1 MIPASSLWRIEMSN
15 FILDQSDEVFS
26 NAVSLAFAK
35 RGIEWTKLGDVSLNQ
50 AANQEKCLILSS
62 TTDLCDTN
70 SSKFE
75 TFLRE
80 HKITRAL
87 VFVAGAKKFEI
98 TSKLNGAIK
107 FVHAPVALCQTTP
120 SSEFFLSLFLEAVI
134 GKYVNLPC
142 GDTETADLV
151 DLLCRLAGSNAS
163 VLINGPTGTGKE
175 VVARLL
181 HTKSVRKDEPFIAV
195 NCAAIPENMLE
206 SMLFGHEKGAFTGAM
221 QANSG
226 LFRAAHSGTI
236 LLDEIS
242 EMPMALQS
250 KLLRVLQEK
259 VVTPVGSAKEITI
272 DVRVLATTNRDM
284 MEEIRLNKFR
294 EDLFYRLNVF
304 PISTRSLKVRP
315 LDIPAISA
323 HLLTR
328 TASAT
333 GVPKTLKSKA
343 LERLMQ
349 HDWPG
354 NVRELD
360 NVIQRAGILSYSDII
375 DETNIVFD
383 NELTLGPRNTMDALK
398 SKLYAQVG

>member
-1 MIPASSLWRIEMSN
+1 MSN
-15 FILDQSDEVFS
+15 FILDQSDEAFL
-26 NAVSLAFAK
+26 NAVSFAFAK
-35 RGIEWTKLGDVSLNQ
+35 RGIEWTKLGDDLLNQ
-50 AANQEKCLILSS
+50 SANQEKCLILSS
-62 TTDLCDTN
+62 TTDLCDIN
-70 SSKFE
+70 SNNFE
-75 TFLRE
+75 IFLRE
-80 HKITRAL
+80 HKITKA
-87 VFVAGAKKFEI
+87 VIFVTGSSKFEI
-98 TSKLNGAIK
+98 IDKRNGAIK
-107 FVHAPVALCQTTP
+107 FVHVPVVLSEKTSTF
-120 SSEFFLSLFLEAVI
+120 EFFLSLFLEQII

-142 GDTETADLV
+142 GDVETADLV
-151 DLLCRLAGSNAS
+151 DLLCRLASANAS

-181 HTKSVRKDEPFIAV
+181 HAKSSRKDEPFIAV

-206 SMLFGHEKGAFTGAM
+206 SMLFEHEKGAFTGAM

-226 LFRAAHSGTI
+226 LFRAAHAGTI

-259 VVTPVGSAKEITI
+259 VVTPVGSAKEIPI

-354 NVRELD
+354 KVRELD

>member
-1 MIPASSLWRIEMSN
+1 MSN
-15 FILDQSDEVFS
+15 FILDRGDEAFTDAICSSLTKRGVDWADFSDEPVMQAS
-26 NAVSLAFAK
+26 NK
-35 RGIEWTKLGDVSLNQ
+35 DRY
-50 AANQEKCLILSS
+50 LILSS
-62 TTDLCDTN
+62 STN
-70 SSKFE
+70 SCDVNSKNFEKFLRDQKIAKAFVLKTGASKFE
-75 TFLRE
+75 
-80 HKITRAL
+80 I
-87 VFVAGAKKFEI
+87 FE
-98 TSKLNGAIK
+98 KCNGAIK
-107 FVHAPVALCQTTP
+107 FVSVPTLILDKSH
-120 SSEFFLSLFLEAVI
+120 LSDFYINLFLEQFL
-134 GKYVNLPC
+134 GKHVNLPC
-142 GDTETADLV
+142 GDQETSGLV
-151 DLLCRLAGSNAS
+151 DLLCRVAGSNAS

-181 HTKSVRKDEPFIAV
+181 HSKSYRSQDPFIAV

-259 VVTPVGSAKEITI
+259 TVTPVGSSKEIPI

-284 MEEIRLNKFR
+284 VEEINKTNFR

-304 PISTRSLKVRP
+304 PISTSSLKSRP
-315 LDIPAISA
+315 LDIPAIGA

-328 TASAT
+328 NCSNTGTPKVLTA
-333 GVPKTLKSKA
+333 KA
-343 LERLMQ
+343 LDRLMQ

-360 NVIQRAGILSYSDII
+360 NVIQRSEILSYSDAI
-375 DETNIVFD
+375 DQTDIVFD
-383 NELTLGPRNTMDALK
+383 NELVLSSRNTMDALNT
-398 SKLYAQVG
+398 KLHAQAG

>member
-1 MIPASSLWRIEMSN
+1 MSK
-15 FILDQSDEVFS
+15 FILDCGDEI
-26 NAVSLAFAK
+26 FAK
-35 RGIEWTKLGDVSLNQ
+35 TICAALKKRGVDWSSFGDETAVQSHSK
-50 AANQEKCLILSS
+50 ERCLVISS
-62 TTDLCDTN
+62 ATDSCDIN
-70 SSKFE
+70 SDNFE
-75 TFLRE
+75 TFLRSN
-80 HKITRAL
+80 KITKAFVL
-87 VFVAGAKKFEI
+87 VCGTEEFEI
-98 TSKLNGAIK
+98 SEKHNGAIK
-107 FVHAPVALCQTTP
+107 FIKVPICLSDKGQLADFYV
-120 SSEFFLSLFLEAVI
+120 SLFLEQFL

-142 GDTETADLV
+142 SDPETADLV
-151 DLLCRLAGSNAS
+151 DLLCRVAGSNAS

-181 HTKSVRKDEPFIAV
+181 HAKSFRNDEPFIAV

-259 VVTPVGSAKEITI
+259 VVTPVGSSKEVSI

-284 MEEIRLNKFR
+284 AEEINKNNFR

-304 PISTRSLKVRP
+304 PISTCSLKLRP

-328 TASAT
+328 SSSDKGA
-333 GVPKTLKSKA
+333 PKVLTSKA
-343 LERLMQ
+343 LDRLMQ
-349 HDWPG
+349 HGWPG

-360 NVIQRAGILSYSDII
+360 NVIQRAEILSYSAEI
-375 DETNIVFD
+375 DQTNIVFD
-383 NELTLGPRNTMDALK
+383 NELTLGPRNTMDALN
-398 SKLYAQVG
+398 SKLHARVG

>member
-1 MIPASSLWRIEMSN
+1 MSN
-15 FILDQSDEVFS
+15 FILDRGDEAFTDAICS
-26 NAVSLAFAK
+26 SLKK
-35 RGIEWTKLGDVSLNQ
+35 RGVDWADLSGESVVQ
-50 AANQEKCLILSS
+50 ASNKDRCLVISSS
-62 TTDLCDTN
+62 TNSCDVN
-70 SSKFE
+70 SKIFE

-80 HKITRAL
+80 QKVSKAFIL
-87 VFVAGAKKFEI
+87 VAGTPKFEI
-98 TSKLNGAIK
+98 FEKCNGAIK
-107 FVHAPVALCQTTP
+107 FVSVPTSLLDK
-120 SSEFFLSLFLEAVI
+120 SNLSDFYINLFLEQFL
-134 GKYVNLPC
+134 GKHVNLPC
-142 GDTETADLV
+142 GDEETSCLV
-151 DLLCRLAGSNAS
+151 DLLCRVAGSNAS

-181 HTKSVRKDEPFIAV
+181 HAKSHRSQEPFIAV

-259 VVTPVGSAKEITI
+259 TVTPVGSSKEIPI

-284 MEEIRLNKFR
+284 VEEINKTKFR

-304 PISTRSLKVRP
+304 PISTSSLKSRP
-315 LDIPAISA
+315 LDIPAIGA

-328 TASAT
+328 NCSETGTPKVLTA
-333 GVPKTLKSKA
+333 KA
-343 LERLMQ
+343 LDRLMQ

-360 NVIQRAGILSYSDII
+360 NVIQRSEILSYSDAI
-375 DETNIVFD
+375 DQTDIVFD
-383 NELTLGPRNTMDALK
+383 NELVLSSRNTMDALNT
-398 SKLYAQVG
+398 KLHAQVG

>member
-1 MIPASSLWRIEMSN
+1 MSN
-15 FILDQSDEVFS
+15 FILDQSDEAFS
-26 NAVSLAFAK
+26 NAVRFAFAK
-35 RGIEWTKLGDVSLNQ
+35 RGIEWTKLGDDLLNQ
-50 AANQEKCLILSS
+50 SANQEKCLILSS
-62 TTDLCDTN
+62 TTDLCDIN
-70 SSKFE
+70 SNNFE
-75 TFLRE
+75 VFLRE
-80 HKITRAL
+80 HKITKAV
-87 VFVAGAKKFEI
+87 VFVTCSSKFEI
-98 TSKLNGAIK
+98 IDKRNGAIK
-107 FVHAPVALCQTTP
+107 FVYVPVALSERTNTF
-120 SSEFFLSLFLEAVI
+120 EFFLSLFLEQII

-142 GDTETADLV
+142 GDVETADLV

-181 HTKSVRKDEPFIAV
+181 HAKSFRKDEPFIAV
-195 NCAAIPENMLE
+195 NCAAIPESMLE

-259 VVTPVGSAKEITI
+259 VVTPVGSAKEIPI

-360 NVIQRAGILSYSDII
+360 NVIQRAEILSYSDII

>member
-1 MIPASSLWRIEMSN
+1 MSN
-15 FILDQSDEVFS
+15 FILDQSDAVFS

-35 RGIEWTKLGDVSLNQ
+35 RGIVWTKLGDDLPNQ
-50 AANQEKCLILSS
+50 SANQEKCLIVSS
-62 TTDLCDTN
+62 TTDVFDVN
-70 SSKFE
+70 SNKFE
-75 TFLRE
+75 IFLRE
-80 HKITRAL
+80 NKITRAL
-87 VFVAGAKKFEI
+87 VYVTGARKFEI
-98 TSKLNGAIK
+98 TAKLNGAIK
-107 FVHAPVALCQTTP
+107 FIHVPVALSETTP
-120 SSEFFLSLFLEAVI
+120 ISEFFLSLYLENVI
-134 GKYVNLPC
+134 GKHVNLPC
-142 GDTETADLV
+142 GDVETADLV
-151 DLLCRLAGSNAS
+151 DLLCRLAASNAS

-181 HTKSVRKDEPFIAV
+181 HSKSSRKDAPFIAV
-195 NCAAIPENMLE
+195 NCAAIPESMLE

-236 LLDEIS
+236 LLNEIS

-259 VVTPVGSAKEITI
+259 VVTPVGSAKEIPI

-284 MEEIRLNKFR
+284 MEEIHLNNFR

-328 TASAT
+328 TSNEMN
-333 GVPKTLKSKA
+333 VPKTLTPKA

-360 NVIQRAGILSYSDII
+360 NVIQRAEILSYSDII
-375 DETNIVFD
+375 DETNIIFD
-383 NELTLGPRNTMDALK
+383 NELTFGPKNTMDALK
-398 SKLYAQVG
+398 SKLYAKVG

>member
-1 MIPASSLWRIEMSN
+1 MSN
-15 FILDQSDEVFS
+15 FILDQSDDAFS
-26 NAVSLAFAK
+26 NAVSFAFSK
-35 RGIEWTKLGDVSLNQ
+35 RGIEWTKLGDDLPNQ
-50 AANQEKCLILSS
+50 SANQEKCLILSS
-62 TTDLCDTN
+62 TTNLCDIN
-70 SSKFE
+70 SGDFE
-75 TFLRE
+75 VFLRKY
-80 HKITRAL
+80 KITKAV
-87 VFVAGAKKFEI
+87 VFVTGSRKFEI
-98 TSKLNGAIK
+98 TDKRNGAIK
-107 FVHAPVALCQTTP
+107 FVYVPVLL
-120 SSEFFLSLFLEAVI
+120 SEKTYKFDLFLSLFIEQII

-142 GDTETADLV
+142 GDVETADLV

-181 HTKSVRKDEPFIAV
+181 HAKSSRKDAPFIAV
-195 NCAAIPENMLE
+195 NCAAIPESMLE

-259 VVTPVGSAKEITI
+259 VVTPVGSAKEIPI

-284 MEEIRLNKFR
+284 VEEIRLNNFR

-328 TASAT
+328 TSNEMN
-333 GVPKTLKSKA
+333 VPKTLTPKA

-360 NVIQRAGILSYSDII
+360 NVIQRAEILSYSDII

>member
-1 MIPASSLWRIEMSN
+1 MSN
-15 FILDQSDEVFS
+15 FILDQSDEAFL
-26 NAVSLAFAK
+26 NAVSFAFAK
-35 RGIEWTKLGDVSLNQ
+35 RGIEWTKLGDDLLNQ
-50 AANQEKCLILSS
+50 SANQEKCLILSS
-62 TTDLCDTN
+62 TTDLCDIN
-70 SSKFE
+70 SNNFE
-75 TFLRE
+75 IFLRE
-80 HKITRAL
+80 HKITKA
-87 VFVAGAKKFEI
+87 VIFVTGSSKFEI
-98 TSKLNGAIK
+98 IDKRNGAIK
-107 FVHAPVALCQTTP
+107 FVHVPVVLSEKTSTF
-120 SSEFFLSLFLEAVI
+120 EFFLSLFIEQII

-142 GDTETADLV
+142 GDVETADLV
-151 DLLCRLAGSNAS
+151 DLLCRLASANAS

-181 HTKSVRKDEPFIAV
+181 HAKSSRKDEPFIAV

-226 LFRAAHSGTI
+226 LFRAAHAGTI

-259 VVTPVGSAKEITI
+259 VVTPVGSAKEIPI
-272 DVRVLATTNRDM
+272 DVRVLATTNCDM

>member
-1 MIPASSLWRIEMSN
+1 MSN
-15 FILDQSDEVFS
+15 FILDQSDEAFL
-26 NAVSLAFAK
+26 NAVSFAFAK
-35 RGIEWTKLGDVSLNQ
+35 RGIEWTKLGDDLLNQ
-50 AANQEKCLILSS
+50 SANQEKCLILSS
-62 TTDLCDTN
+62 TTDLCDIN
-70 SSKFE
+70 SNNFE
-75 TFLRE
+75 IFLRE
-80 HKITRAL
+80 HKITKA
-87 VFVAGAKKFEI
+87 VIFVTGSSKFEI
-98 TSKLNGAIK
+98 IDKRNGAIK
-107 FVHAPVALCQTTP
+107 FVHVPVVLSEKTSTF
-120 SSEFFLSLFLEAVI
+120 EFFLSLFLEQII

-142 GDTETADLV
+142 GDVETADLV
-151 DLLCRLAGSNAS
+151 DLLCRLASANAS

-181 HTKSVRKDEPFIAV
+181 HAKSSRKDEPFIAV

-226 LFRAAHSGTI
+226 LFRAAHAGTI

-259 VVTPVGSAKEITI
+259 VVTPVGSAKEIPI
-272 DVRVLATTNRDM
+272 DVRVLATTNCDM

>member
-1 MIPASSLWRIEMSN
+1 MSN
-15 FILDQSDEVFS
+15 FIMDCGDKIFAEVTR
-26 NAVSLAFAK
+26 AALKK
-35 RGIEWTKLGDVSLNQ
+35 RGVEWIDFGD
-50 AANQEKCLILSS
+50 AATIHSHSRERCLIISS
-62 TTDLCDTN
+62 LTN
-70 SSKFE
+70 SCDVNSDSFEGFLRSNKITKAFVLVCGTNKFE
-75 TFLRE
+75 VDSR
-80 HKITRAL
+80 R
-87 VFVAGAKKFEI
+87 
-98 TSKLNGAIK
+98 NGAIN
-107 FVHAPVALCQTTP
+107 FIRIPTQLSDQ
-120 SSEFFLSLFLEAVI
+120 SSIHEFYVSLFLEQFL

-142 GDTETADLV
+142 GDPKTADLV
-151 DLLCRLAGSNAS
+151 NLLCRVAGSNAS

-181 HTKSVRKDEPFIAV
+181 HSKSNRNHQPFIAV

-226 LFRAAHSGTI
+226 LFRAAHEGTI

-259 VVTPVGSAKEITI
+259 VVTPVGSAKEVSI
-272 DVRVLATTNRDM
+272 DVRVLATTNRNM
-284 MEEIRLNKFR
+284 IEEINNNNFR

-304 PISTRSLKVRP
+304 PVSTCSLKHRQ

-328 TASAT
+328 SISERAF
-333 GVPKTLKSKA
+333 PKVLTSEA
-343 LERLMQ
+343 LDRLML
-349 HDWPG
+349 HNWPG

-360 NVIQRAGILSYSDII
+360 NVIQRAEILSYSSDI
-375 DETNIVFD
+375 DHTNIVFD
-383 NELTLGPRNTMDALK
+383 NELTSGSQNTMDALN
-398 SKLYAQVG
+398 SKLYARVG

>member
-1 MIPASSLWRIEMSN
+1 MSN
-15 FILDQSDEVFS
+15 FILDCGDE
-26 NAVSLAFAK
+26 AFADLIRSSLKK
-35 RGIEWTKLGDVSLNQ
+35 RGVEWAELNDVPVIQ
-50 AANQEKCLILSS
+50 AHNKERTLVLSS
-62 TTDLCDTN
+62 STDSCDVN
-70 SSKFE
+70 SKTFE

-80 HKITRAL
+80 QKVSKAFILKT
-87 VFVAGAKKFEI
+87 GCSKFEI
-98 TSKLNGAIK
+98 IEKCNGAIK
-107 FVHAPVALCQTTP
+107 FVTVPTLISDKTY
-120 SSEFFLSLFLEAVI
+120 LSDFYINLFLEQFL

-142 GDTETADLV
+142 GDQETSGLV
-151 DLLCRLAGSNAS
+151 DLLCRVAGSNAS

-181 HTKSVRKDEPFIAV
+181 HAKSFRSEDPFIAV

-259 VVTPVGSAKEITI
+259 TVTPVGSSKEIPI

-284 MEEIRLNKFR
+284 VEEINKSKFR

-304 PISTRSLKVRP
+304 PISTSSLKSRP
-315 LDIPAISA
+315 LDIPAIGA

-328 TASAT
+328 NSSNTKTPKVLTA
-333 GVPKTLKSKA
+333 KA
-343 LERLMQ
+343 LDRLMQ
-349 HDWPG
+349 HNWPG

-360 NVIQRAGILSYSDII
+360 NVIQRSEILSYSDAI
-375 DETNIVFD
+375 DQSDIVFD
-383 NELTLGPRNTMDALK
+383 NELVSSSRNTMDALNT
-398 SKLYAQVG
+398 KLHAQAG

>member
-1 MIPASSLWRIEMSN
+1 MVE
-15 FILDQSDEVFS
+15 
-26 NAVSLAFAK
+26 
-35 RGIEWTKLGDVSLNQ
+35 
-50 AANQEKCLILSS
+50 
-62 TTDLCDTN
+62 
-70 SSKFE
+70 
-75 TFLRE
+75 
-80 HKITRAL
+80 
-87 VFVAGAKKFEI
+87 
-98 TSKLNGAIK
+98 
-107 FVHAPVALCQTTP
+107 
-120 SSEFFLSLFLEAVI
+120 
-134 GKYVNLPC
+134 
-142 GDTETADLV
+142 
-151 DLLCRLAGSNAS
+151 LLCRVAGSNAS

-181 HTKSVRKDEPFIAV
+181 HAKSFRNDEPFIAV

-259 VVTPVGSAKEITI
+259 VVTPVGSSKEVSI

-284 MEEIRLNKFR
+284 AEEINKNNFR

-304 PISTRSLKVRP
+304 PISTCSLKLRP

-328 TASAT
+328 SSSDKGA
-333 GVPKTLKSKA
+333 PKVLTSKA
-343 LERLMQ
+343 LDRLMQ
-349 HDWPG
+349 HGWPG

-360 NVIQRAGILSYSDII
+360 NIIQRAEILSYSAEI
-375 DETNIVFD
+375 DQTNIVFD
-383 NELTLGPRNTMDALK
+383 NELTLSPRNTMDALN
-398 SKLYAQVG
+398 SKLHARVG

>member
-1 MIPASSLWRIEMSN
+1 MSN
-15 FILDQSDEVFS
+15 FILDQSDNAFS
-26 NAVSLAFAK
+26 NAVSFAFSK
-35 RGIEWTKLGDVSLNQ
+35 RGIEWTKLGDDLPNQ
-50 AANQEKCLILSS
+50 SANQEKCLILSS
-62 TTDLCDTN
+62 TTNLCDIN
-70 SSKFE
+70 SGDFE
-75 TFLRE
+75 VFLRK
-80 HKITRAL
+80 HKITKAV
-87 VFVAGAKKFEI
+87 VFVTGSRKFEI
-98 TSKLNGAIK
+98 TDKRNGAIK
-107 FVHAPVALCQTTP
+107 FVYVPVLL
-120 SSEFFLSLFLEAVI
+120 SEKTYKFDLFLSLFIEQII

-142 GDTETADLV
+142 GDVETADLV
-151 DLLCRLAGSNAS
+151 DLLCRLAGSSAS

-181 HTKSVRKDEPFIAV
+181 HAKSSRKDAPFIAV
-195 NCAAIPENMLE
+195 NCAAIPESMLE

-259 VVTPVGSAKEITI
+259 VVTPVGSAKEIPI

-284 MEEIRLNKFR
+284 VEEIRLNKFR

-328 TASAT
+328 TSNEMN
-333 GVPKTLKSKA
+333 VPKTLTPKA

-360 NVIQRAGILSYSDII
+360 NVIQRAEILSYSDII

>member
-1 MIPASSLWRIEMSN
+1 MSN
-15 FILDQSDEVFS
+15 FILDQSDEAFS
-26 NAVSLAFAK
+26 NAVRFAFAK
-35 RGIEWTKLGDVSLNQ
+35 RGIEWTKLGDELLNQ
-50 AANQEKCLILSS
+50 SANQEKCLILSS
-62 TTDLCDTN
+62 TTDLCDIN
-70 SSKFE
+70 SNNFE
-75 TFLRE
+75 VFLRE
-80 HKITRAL
+80 HKITKAV
-87 VFVAGAKKFEI
+87 VFVTCSSKFEI
-98 TSKLNGAIK
+98 IDKRNGAIK
-107 FVHAPVALCQTTP
+107 FVYVPVALSERTNTF
-120 SSEFFLSLFLEAVI
+120 EFFLSLFLEQII

-142 GDTETADLV
+142 GDVETADLV

-181 HTKSVRKDEPFIAV
+181 HAKSFRKDEPFIAV
-195 NCAAIPENMLE
+195 NCAAIPESMLE

-259 VVTPVGSAKEITI
+259 VVTPVGSAKEIPI

-360 NVIQRAGILSYSDII
+360 NVIQRAEILSYSDII

>member
-1 MIPASSLWRIEMSN
+1 MSN

-35 RGIEWTKLGDVSLNQ
+35 RGIEWTKLGDVLLNQ

-75 TFLRE
+75 IFLRE
-80 HKITRAL
+80 HKITRAV
-87 VFVAGAKKFEI
+87 VFVTGAKKFEI
-98 TSKLNGAIK
+98 TLKLNGAIK
-107 FVHAPVALCQTTP
+107 FIHVPIVLSQTTP
-120 SSEFFLSLFLEAVI
+120 TSEFFLSLFLETVI

-181 HTKSVRKDEPFIAV
+181 HAKSVRKDEPFIAV

-259 VVTPVGSAKEITI
+259 VVTPVGSAKEISI

-284 MEEIRLNKFR
+284 MEEIRLNNFR

-304 PISTRSLKVRP
+304 PISTRSLAVRP
-315 LDIPAISA
+315 LDVPAISA

-333 GVPKTLKSKA
+333 GVPKTLTAKA
-343 LERLMQ
+343 LARLMV

-360 NVIQRAGILSYSDII
+360 NVIQRAEILSYSDII
-375 DETNIVFD
+375 DETNIIFD
-383 NELTLGPRNTMDALK
+383 NELTFGPKNTMDALK
-398 SKLYAQVG
+398 SKLYAKVG

>member
-1 MIPASSLWRIEMSN
+1 MSN

-50 AANQEKCLILSS
+50 AANQEKCLVLSS

-284 MEEIRLNKFR
+284 MEEIRLNNFR

-304 PISTRSLKVRP
+304 PISTRSLAVRP

-333 GVPKTLKSKA
+333 VAPKTLTAKA
-343 LERLMQ
+343 LGRLMV

-360 NVIQRAGILSYSDII
+360 NVIQRAEILSYSDII
-375 DETNIVFD
+375 DETNIIFD
-383 NELTLGPRNTMDALK
+383 NELTFGPKNTMDALK
-398 SKLYAQVG
+398 SKLYAKVG

>member
-1 MIPASSLWRIEMSN
+1 LLS
-15 FILDQSDEVFS
+15 
-26 NAVSLAFAK
+26 
-35 RGIEWTKLGDVSLNQ
+35 
-50 AANQEKCLILSS
+50 EK
-62 TTDLCDTN
+62 TYKVD
-70 SSKFE
+70 
-75 TFLRE
+75 
-80 HKITRAL
+80 
-87 VFVAGAKKFEI
+87 
-98 TSKLNGAIK
+98 
-107 FVHAPVALCQTTP
+107 
-120 SSEFFLSLFLEAVI
+120 FFLSLFIEQII

-142 GDTETADLV
+142 GDVETADLV

-181 HTKSVRKDEPFIAV
+181 HAKSFRKDAPFIAI
-195 NCAAIPENMLE
+195 NCAAIPESMLE

-259 VVTPVGSAKEITI
+259 VVTPVGSAKEVSI

-284 MEEIRLNKFR
+284 MEEIHLNNFR

-328 TASAT
+328 TSNEMN
-333 GVPKTLKSKA
+333 VPKTLTPKA

-360 NVIQRAGILSYSDII
+360 NVIQRAEILSYSDTI

>member
-1 MIPASSLWRIEMSN
+1 MSN
-15 FILDQSDEVFS
+15 FILDRGDE
-26 NAVSLAFAK
+26 AFADAISSSLKK
-35 RGIEWTKLGDVSLNQ
+35 RGVDWADFCVDAGMQ
-50 AANQEKCLILSS
+50 ASNKERCLILSGS
-62 TTDLCDTN
+62 THTCDVN
-70 SSKFE
+70 SKSFE
-75 TFLRE
+75 TFLRDQ
-80 HKITRAL
+80 KITKAFIL
-87 VFVAGAKKFEI
+87 ETGASKFEI
-98 TSKLNGAIK
+98 IEKCNGAIK
-107 FVHAPVALCQTTP
+107 FVNVPTLISDKSHLSIFYINLFVEQ
-120 SSEFFLSLFLEAVI
+120 FL

-142 GDTETADLV
+142 DEQETSDLV
-151 DLLCRLAGSNAS
+151 DLLGRVAGSNAS

-181 HTKSVRKDEPFIAV
+181 HAKSCRSEESFIAV

-259 VVTPVGSAKEITI
+259 TVTPVGSSKEIPI

-284 MEEIRLNKFR
+284 MDEINKSKFR

-304 PISTRSLKVRP
+304 PISTSSLKSRP
-315 LDIPAISA
+315 LDIPAIVA

-328 TASAT
+328 NSSNVAAPKVLTA
-333 GVPKTLKSKA
+333 KA
-343 LERLMQ
+343 LDRLMQ
-349 HDWPG
+349 HHWPG

-360 NVIQRAGILSYSDII
+360 NVMQRSEILSYSTAI
-375 DETNIVFD
+375 DQADIVFD
-383 NELTLGPRNTMDALK
+383 NELVSRSRNTMDALNT
-398 SKLYAQVG
+398 KLHAQVG

>member
-1 MIPASSLWRIEMSN
+1 M
-15 FILDQSDEVFS
+15 
-26 NAVSLAFAK
+26 
-35 RGIEWTKLGDVSLNQ
+35 
-50 AANQEKCLILSS
+50 
-62 TTDLCDTN
+62 
-70 SSKFE
+70 
-75 TFLRE
+75 
-80 HKITRAL
+80 
-87 VFVAGAKKFEI
+87 
-98 TSKLNGAIK
+98 
-107 FVHAPVALCQTTP
+107 
-120 SSEFFLSLFLEAVI
+120 
-134 GKYVNLPC
+134 
-142 GDTETADLV
+142 
-151 DLLCRLAGSNAS
+151 
-163 VLINGPTGTGKE
+163 
-175 VVARLL
+175 ARLL
-181 HTKSVRKDEPFIAV
+181 HAKSFRKDAPFIAI
-195 NCAAIPENMLE
+195 NCAAIPESMLE

-259 VVTPVGSAKEITI
+259 VVTPVGSAKEVSI

-284 MEEIRLNKFR
+284 MEEIHLNNFR

-328 TASAT
+328 TSNEMN
-333 GVPKTLKSKA
+333 VPKTLTPKA

-360 NVIQRAGILSYSDII
+360 NVIQRAEILSYSDTI

>member
-1 MIPASSLWRIEMSN
+1 MSN
-15 FILDQSDEVFS
+15 FILDQSDEAFL
-26 NAVSLAFAK
+26 NAVSFAFAK
-35 RGIEWTKLGDVSLNQ
+35 RGIEWTKLGDDLLNQ
-50 AANQEKCLILSS
+50 SANQEKCLILSS
-62 TTDLCDTN
+62 TTDLCDIN
-70 SSKFE
+70 SNNFE
-75 TFLRE
+75 IFLRE
-80 HKITRAL
+80 HKITKA
-87 VFVAGAKKFEI
+87 VIFVTGSSKFEI
-98 TSKLNGAIK
+98 IDKRNGAIK
-107 FVHAPVALCQTTP
+107 FVHVPVLLSEKTSTF
-120 SSEFFLSLFLEAVI
+120 EFFLSLFLEQII

-142 GDTETADLV
+142 GDVETADLV
-151 DLLCRLAGSNAS
+151 DLLCRLASANAS

-181 HTKSVRKDEPFIAV
+181 HAKSSRKDEPFIAV

-226 LFRAAHSGTI
+226 LFRAAHAGTI

-259 VVTPVGSAKEITI
+259 VVTPVGSAKEIPI